1 MYFPKDGT
9 ARIGAMLDQFGMR
22 SGGRCLSASSES
34 FTSSTSSDGAGV
46 VDVIPCPEE
55 PGLKTTTS
63 QLLDNNLGT
72 TIIIFNST
80 GKCLGVKTRTTSNLP
95 SLSTIDRGM
104 LGIALVQADCD
115 AATTMRRGGG
125 EGKGGGEGE
134 RASQQPE
141 YLVSFNH
148 QIASNECGDVS
159 YIYDITS
166 TTGSGYRPNGK
177 HLGRY
182 EHSASILSPED
193 ETMRLDSAEYGNLL
207 VYGGRDLDV
216 GILYD
221 IWSYNVRTR
230 QWSQLHDG
238 GGWRVPT
245 DVHLHGQVRS
255 ENIVSCILYLL
266 FCDYYYITIIDDCS

>member
-1 MYFPKDGT
+1 
-9 ARIGAMLDQFGMR
+9 
-22 SGGRCLSASSES
+22 
-34 FTSSTSSDGAGV
+34 
-46 VDVIPCPEE
+46 
-55 PGLKTTTS
+55 
-63 QLLDNNLGT
+63 
-72 TIIIFNST
+72 
-80 GKCLGVKTRTTSNLP
+80 
-95 SLSTIDRGM
+95 
-104 LGIALVQADCD
+104 
-115 AATTMRRGGG
+115 MRRGGG

-207 VYGGRDLDV
+207 VYGGRDRIKRFWRAVKPSEQFRLCFCAS
-216 GILYD
+216 LY
-221 IWSYNVRTR
+221 I
-230 QWSQLHDG
+230 
-238 GGWRVPT
+238 
-245 DVHLHGQVRS
+245 
-255 ENIVSCILYLL
+255 
-266 FCDYYYITIIDDCS
+266 